1 MKMEKV
7 MTRNDLKPLIKETL
21 TEMIRDN
28 NKEIREIISEAIEDI
43 ALANAVKEGRKNDY
57 VSEKRILK
65 ILDK

>member
-1 MKMEKV
+1 MEKV